1 MTLKHKEYS
10 LMHKPISSKTVTGIK
25 LLFASGSLVLTLV
38 LWNLFSI
45 RSLRDAA
52 GTPNNSS
59 SPGDPSNNAF
69 INLSPLPTVVPLEF
83 GLSSDSANQPA
94 STTETLAP
102 TAQALRKVSIA
113 TPTAQAPVI
122 HEVTIGQQSSGGGGG
137 GGGAPAAKTGSS
149 R

>member
-1 MTLKHKEYS
+1 
-10 LMHKPISSKTVTGIK
+10 MHKPISSKTVSGIK
-25 LLFASGSLVLTLV
+25 LMFASGSLVLTLV

-45 RSLRDAA
+45 RSLKDAS
-52 GTPNNSS
+52 GSPNNTSS
-59 SPGDPSNNAF
+59 GDPSHNAF
-69 INLSPLPTVVPLEF
+69 ANLAPLPTVAPLES
-83 GLSSDSANQPA
+83 GLTNDSAVQPA
-94 STTETLAP
+94 STQLLAP
-102 TAQALRKVSIA
+102 TAQPTQALRKVSIA